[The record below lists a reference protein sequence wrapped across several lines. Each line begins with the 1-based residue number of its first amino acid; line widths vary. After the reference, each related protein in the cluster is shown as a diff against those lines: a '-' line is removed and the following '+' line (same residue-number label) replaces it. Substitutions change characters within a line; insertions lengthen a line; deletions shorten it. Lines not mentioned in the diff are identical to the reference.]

1 MLLRKTAVLA
11 LRVCAAIAL
20 TVLSACATAPKGP
33 AAERARLAQPAC
45 PAVRVPASTK
55 FTATPYDSGLPTS
68 GQWRDGFDLADM
80 NGDGVLDLVH
90 GPPRKGKPAP
100 AIFLGDGH
108 GRFTCWAQA
117 HFPPLP
123 FDYGDV
129 KTGDLNGDGRRD
141 LVVSSHLRGI
151 VALIA
156 EDDAGHYAP
165 WGEGLALDVPER
177 HVEAPLFT
185 SRNLA
190 VVDWERDGKPDILAL
205 NEGPT
210 RYATGTPA
218 HALGLW
224 LNRYGHWDRAQPE
237 NPLQSFG
244 DSLAV
249 GDVDGDG
256 RSDALIGTQVVGSRL
271 LLQIGDAK
279 GYHSRELRS
288 LPLAAAVTAVA
299 LHDFDGDGR
308 AEALVA
314 PRAVDASRFCMSLH
328 HVAFDAAANE
338 RDVALWSEA
347 SRDPIAAIATGDI
360 DRDGRD
366 DIVAVRQSGQI
377 LFFAGRK
384 SGFSHD
390 LVVAPE
396 SGLTDCVAYDAKLA
410 DLDGD
415 GTPELLIS
423 YAGDDIGTGTS
434 RCRSG
439 GGFRAWRFGGR

>member
-1 MLLRKTAVLA
+1 MLSTAARNPLPVLILA
-11 LRVCAAIAL
+11 AL
-20 TVLSACATAPKGP
+20 TALASACATAPKNP
-33 AAERARLAQPAC
+33 AAVRAKFAQPAC
-45 PAVRVPASTK
+45 PDVRIPASEK
-55 FTATPYDSGLPTS
+55 FTATPFDTGLPAS

-80 NGDGVLDLVH
+80 NGDGILDVVH
-90 GPPRKGKPAP
+90 GPPRKGKPLP

-108 GRFTCWAQA
+108 GRFAWWSQA

-123 FDYGDV
+123 FDYGDA

-141 LVVSSHLRGI
+141 LVIASHLRGV
-151 VALIA
+151 VALVS
-156 EDDAGHYAP
+156 EGDGHYAP
-165 WGEGLALDVPER
+165 WGEGLAFDVPER
-177 HVEAPLFT
+177 HVDTPLFT

-190 VVDWERDGKPDILAL
+190 VVDWDGDGKPDILAL

-218 HALGLW
+218 QALALW
-224 LNRYGHWDRAQPE
+224 VNRYGYWDRAQPE
-237 NPLQSFG
+237 NPLQTFG

-256 RSDALIGTQVVGSRL
+256 RPDALLGTQVAGSRL
-271 LLQIGDAK
+271 VLQIGDAK

-288 LPLAAAVTAVA
+288 LPLDAAVTAVA
-299 LHDFDGDGR
+299 LHDFDRDGR

-314 PRAVDASRFCMSLH
+314 PRAVDGSRFCMSLH
-328 HVAFDAAANE
+328 HVAFDAAADE
-338 RDVALWSEA
+338 RDLPLWGEA
-347 SRDPIAAIATGDI
+347 SRDPISVIATGDV

-366 DIVAVRQSGQI
+366 DIVAVRQGGQI

-384 SGFSHD
+384 GGFSHD
-390 LVVAPE
+390 LALAPE
-396 SGLTDCVAYDAKLA
+396 PDLVDCAAYDARLA

-415 GTPELLIS
+415 GAPELLVS
-423 YAGDDIGTGTS
+423 YAGDDIGTGTN

-439 GGFRAWRFGGR
+439 GGFRAWRLGTR